1 MTEYS
6 RQWAEEQAKKQ
17 AEAEPE
23 PVLAARVKPTAAA
36 VIAAVTVAAAA
47 LTSACKA
54 PDATDSVQTPEPAPA
69 AAVTAEAEAGAQTAA
84 VPDCVT
90 PPPATGTTATGT
102 TDAAATMPD
111 AAQIE
116 QNTQQNTQ
124 IPAAQ
129 TLADGETVYRKQCIF
144 CHGSGAAGAPVLGDA
159 AQWQPRIAQGYQTLL
174 QSTLKGKGLMSPQGG
189 TLFSDA
195 EIARAVVF
203 MANESGA
210 AFDAP
215 AAPSAQQQPAE
226 TDCPSGK

>member
-6 RQWAEEQAKKQ
+6 RQWAKKQ
-17 AEAEPE
+17 AEAE

-102 TDAAATMPD
+102 TDTAATMPD

-116 QNTQQNTQ
+116 QNTQ